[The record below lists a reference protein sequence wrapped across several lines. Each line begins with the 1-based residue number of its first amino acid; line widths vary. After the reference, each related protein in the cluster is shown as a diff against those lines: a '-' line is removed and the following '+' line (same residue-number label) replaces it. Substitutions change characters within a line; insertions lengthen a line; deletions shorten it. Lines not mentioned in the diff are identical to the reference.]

1 MFVIG
6 LDLGTSAI
14 KGVLFDSEKQ
24 EIAAE
29 DSIHIDFITSD
40 CKTEINPEEHYQ
52 SLCKILRNL
61 AGKTD
66 QKIVAMSMAVASG
79 NTVLLDPYGVK
90 AKSNII
96 SWLDKRYIGKYS
108 PLLSQLKSDEIHQL
122 IGWPCIEI
130 FPLAHLA
137 YFRESHPELL
147 DHAIISQNH
156 AYLQFRLTNIHAID
170 YSSGTAFHLI
180 DQEKR
185 CYSQKLLNLFQIEE
199 RQLPKLADT
208 GSIIGKL
215 IPQAVK
221 DTDLSPGTVI
231 VAGSFDH
238 PAAARGVNVVNPG
251 ELLLSCGTS
260 WVGFFPCEHRQ
271 IAIDN
276 HLLVDPFLVKG
287 RNLWGAMFSIP
298 QIGLNI
304 ERYVNEYIAKDE
316 DNKMQI
322 FDHLSEK
329 SGSNGLKIDLT
340 KAFTVPTAPKG
351 AVARAVM
358 ENAACLLKNELGKL
372 GNSGILFN
380 KAVMVGG
387 PSRSPIWPEIVAG
400 ITNLEMTVGTR
411 SSGALGAAIIAV
423 EGINNTR
430 YSRKIT

>member
-14 KGVLFDSEKQ
+14 KGVLFDSRKQ

-29 DSIHIDFITSD
+29 DSIQVEFITSGG
-40 CKTEINPEEHYQ
+40 KIEIDPECHYQ

-66 QKIVAMSMAVASG
+66 QKIAAVSMAVASG
-79 NTVLLDPYGVK
+79 NTLLLDPDNGK

-108 PLLSQLKSDEIHQL
+108 PLLSQLKSEEIRQL
-122 IGWPCIEI
+122 IGWPCIDI

-137 YFRESHPELL
+137 YFRESQPELL
-147 DHAIISQNH
+147 DRAIISQNH
-156 AYLQFRLTNIHAID
+156 AYLQFRLTNTHAID

-180 DQEKR
+180 DQEQR
-185 CYSQKLLNLFQIEE
+185 CYSQKLLKLFQIEE
-199 RQLPKLADT
+199 RQLPELVDT
-208 GSIIGKL
+208 NSIIGKL
-215 IPQAVK
+215 TPQAAR
-221 DTDLSPGTVI
+221 DTNLSCDTLV

-238 PAAARGVNVVNPG
+238 PAAARGVKVVNPG

-260 WVGFFPCEHRQ
+260 WVGFFPCESRQ
-271 IAIDN
+271 LAIDN
-276 HLLVDPFLVKG
+276 HLLADPFLVKE

-322 FDHLSEK
+322 FDHLAAES
-329 SGSNGLKIDLT
+329 SSNGLKIDLT
-340 KAFTVPTAPKG
+340 EEFAMPTAPKG

-358 ENAACLLKNELGKL
+358 ENAAWLLKNELEKL
-372 GNSGILFN
+372 RNSGIIFN

-387 PSRSPIWPEIVAG
+387 ASRSPVWPEIVAEV
-400 ITNLEMTVGTR
+400 TNLAMTRGTR
-411 SSGALGAAIIAV
+411 SAGALGAAMIAADGVKKIIV
-423 EGINNTR
+423 E
-430 YSRKIT
+430 